1 MIYNATQSPA
11 DRFRR
16 PRTHRLVHAE
26 RYYVGPRSCR
36 GKLCFAH
43 GELLICVFFDN
54 IKIFIV

>member
-26 RYYVGPRSCR
+26 RYYVGPCSCR
-36 GKLCFAH
+36 GKLCSAH
-43 GELLICVFFDN
+43 DKLLILRFFR
-54 IKIFIV
+54 